1 MMLFELFLFLLA
13 GIICG
18 VFFGLIPGIHP
29 NTIVLFVP
37 FFLSLSIDPL
47 YLITFIVTLGITN
60 SIIDTIPS
68 ILLGAPD
75 SGNELSVLPGHK
87 MLLRG
92 QGYDAIKLTVVGSFY
107 SVVFIFTLLPVF
119 VFLLPPLFSVTKPYI
134 YLLLIG
140 IVGIM
145 ILTEKGKKRIIALF
159 LFFMAGSIGLL
170 ADKIPLNN
178 VLLFFPIFA
187 GFFGISQLLLGI
199 RNKIKVPKQKISDLS
214 LSRKTITKSS
224 FLGTLAGSASGFLPG
239 VGTSEISSLA
249 TVDKNDKSFLIT
261 LGAIT
266 TANTILSIL
275 SLWLIGKSR
284 SGLAV
289 VMDQLF
295 SIGFNEILLILFVVL
310 VAGGIAVILTLFL
323 AKKSVG
329 IIEKLDYIRVS
340 VVVCIVLFS
349 LTVVFTG
356 FYGVLLLVTCTA
368 LGILANLIG
377 VKRSI
382 LMGVLILP
390 TILFYLG

>member
-1 MMLFELFLFLLA
+1 MLLELFLFLLA

-18 VFFGLIPGIHP
+18 VFFGLIPGVHP
-29 NTIVLFVP
+29 NTIILFVP
-37 FFLSLSIDPL
+37 FFLSLSLSPL
-47 YLITFIVTLGITN
+47 YLITFIVALGITN
-60 SIIDTIPS
+60 SIVDTIPS

-75 SGNELSVLPGHK
+75 AGNELSVLPGHK

-107 SVVFIFTLLPVF
+107 SILFVFALLPVF
-119 VFLLPPLFSVTKPYI
+119 VVLLPPLFSVAKPYI

-145 ILTEKGKKRIIALF
+145 ILTENGKKKIVALI
-159 LFFMAGSIGLL
+159 LFFMSAAIGLI
-170 ADKIPLNN
+170 ADKIPING
-178 VLLFFPIFA
+178 VILLFPIFA
-187 GFFGISQLLLGI
+187 GLFGLSQLLLGI
-199 RNKIKVPKQKISDLS
+199 KNKIKLPKQKISEFDV
-214 LSRKTITKSS
+214 SRKTITKSS
-224 FLGTLAGSASGFLPG
+224 FLGTLAGSATGFLPG

-249 TVDKNDKSFLIT
+249 TVDKNEKSFLIT

-266 TANTILSIL
+266 TANTILSVL
-275 SLWLIGKSR
+275 ALWLIERSR

-289 VMDQLF
+289 AIDQLF
-295 SIGFNEILLILFVVL
+295 NIGFDEVLLILFVVL
-310 VAGGIAVILTLFL
+310 IAGGVSIILALIL
-323 AKKSVG
+323 AKRFVK
-329 IIEKLDYIRVS
+329 IIEKIDYVRVS
-340 VVVCIVLFS
+340 ILVCVILFS

-356 FYGVLLLVTCTA
+356 FYGALLLGTCSA
-368 LGILANLIG
+368 LGIFTNLVG

>member
-1 MMLFELFLFLLA
+1 MMLFELFLFLLT

-119 VFLLPPLFSVTKPYI
+119 VFLLPPLFSVAKPYI

-145 ILTEKGKKRIIALF
+145 ILTENGKKKIVALI
-159 LFFMAGSIGLL
+159 LFFMSAAIGLI
-170 ADKIPLNN
+170 ADKIPING
-178 VLLFFPIFA
+178 VILLFPIFA
-187 GFFGISQLLLGI
+187 GLFGLSQLLLGI
-199 RNKIKVPKQKISDLS
+199 KNKIKLPKQKMSEFDV
-214 LSRKTITKSS
+214 SRKTITKSS
-224 FLGTLAGSASGFLPG
+224 FLGTLAGSATGFLPG
-239 VGTSEISSLA
+239 VGTSEIASLA
-249 TVDKNDKSFLIT
+249 AIDKNEKSFLIT

-275 SLWLIGKSR
+275 SLWLIERSR

-289 VMDQLF
+289 AIDQLF
-295 SIGFNEILLILFVVL
+295 NIGFDEVLLILFVVL
-310 VAGGIAVILTLFL
+310 IAGGVSIILALIL
-323 AKKSVG
+323 AKRFVK
-329 IIEKLDYIRVS
+329 IIEKIDYVRVS
-340 VVVCIVLFS
+340 ILVCVILFS

-356 FYGVLLLVTCTA
+356 FYGT
-368 LGILANLIG
+368 
-377 VKRSI
+377 
-382 LMGVLILP
+382 
-390 TILFYLG
+390 

>member
-1 MMLFELFLFLLA
+1 MLLELFLFLLA

-18 VFFGLIPGIHP
+18 VFFGLIPGVHP
-29 NTIVLFVP
+29 NTIILFVP
-37 FFLSLSIDPL
+37 FFLSLSLSPL
-47 YLITFIVTLGITN
+47 YLITFIVALGITN
-60 SIIDTIPS
+60 SIVDTIPS

-75 SGNELSVLPGHK
+75 AGNELSVLPGHK

-107 SVVFIFTLLPVF
+107 SILFVFALLPVF
-119 VFLLPPLFSVTKPYI
+119 VVLLPPLFSVAKPYI

-145 ILTEKGKKRIIALF
+145 ILTENGKKKIVALI
-159 LFFMAGSIGLL
+159 LFFMSAAIGLI
-170 ADKIPLNN
+170 ADKIPING
-178 VLLFFPIFA
+178 VILLFPIFA
-187 GFFGISQLLLGI
+187 GLFGLSQLLLGI
-199 RNKIKVPKQKISDLS
+199 KNKIKLPKQKISEFDV
-214 LSRKTITKSS
+214 SRKTITKSS
-224 FLGTLAGSASGFLPG
+224 FLGTLAGSATGFLPG

-249 TVDKNDKSFLIT
+249 TVDKNEKSFLIT

-266 TANTILSIL
+266 TANTILSVL
-275 SLWLIGKSR
+275 ALWLIERSR

-289 VMDQLF
+289 AIDQLF
-295 SIGFNEILLILFVVL
+295 NIGFDEVLLILFVVL
-310 VAGGIAVILTLFL
+310 IAGGVSIILALIL
-323 AKKSVG
+323 AKRFVK
-329 IIEKLDYIRVS
+329 IIEKIDYVRVS
-340 VVVCIVLFS
+340 ILVCVILFS

-356 FYGVLLLVTCTA
+356 FYGALLLGTCSA
-368 LGILANLIG
+368 LGIFTNLIG